1 MSLAQKVSELLEIA
15 LKTNCDESA
24 KACFDV
30 AEIFED
36 YQKYSELKRELFK
49 LADKLGYLPAR
60 AKVEGYEPHE
70 EPYVVHLHHNLFDKS
85 DY

>member
-1 MSLAQKVSELLEIA
+1 MNQL
-15 LKTNCDESA
+15 

-49 LADKLGYLPAR
+49 LADKLGYIPAR

-70 EPYVVHLHHNLFDKS
+70 EPFITNYQQSLFDKS